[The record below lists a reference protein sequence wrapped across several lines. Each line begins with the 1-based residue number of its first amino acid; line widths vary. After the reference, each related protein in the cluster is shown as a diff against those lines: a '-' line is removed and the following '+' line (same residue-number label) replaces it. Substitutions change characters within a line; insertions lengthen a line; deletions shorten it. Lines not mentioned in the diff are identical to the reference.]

1 MFVNVS
7 IYSKKNYINIF
18 RNDFFGLERAEIVND
33 ILLNPT
39 PWLAALAAFESC
51 AAEDTL
57 ASCNELF
64 FL

>member
-1 MFVNVS
+1 MS
-7 IYSKKNYINIF
+7 IYWKNNYINIF
-18 RNDFFGLERAEIVND
+18 RSDFFELKRAEVGND

-57 ASCNELF
+57 ASR
-64 FL
+64 